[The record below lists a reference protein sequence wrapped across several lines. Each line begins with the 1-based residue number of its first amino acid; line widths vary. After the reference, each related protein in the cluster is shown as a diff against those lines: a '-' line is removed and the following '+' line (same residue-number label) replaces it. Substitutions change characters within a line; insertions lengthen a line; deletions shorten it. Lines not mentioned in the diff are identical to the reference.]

1 MRKAIFSLGLMLLM
15 VGCTEHRAEHSESE
29 QRAAKAAATV
39 PASPEF
45 SVNVRLS
52 DAAKK
57 KLIESKETI
66 IVAGYFTGHPKQG
79 TERRYL
85 DIKSGQVD
93 LGDVE
98 VEIHPDETATFSD
111 LKLKADALA
120 RIDSGPSILIDVFSG
135 RKSSK
140 DNLLY
145 CEVYDGSFESIHGR
159 TIDIP
164 CQLIEEWFPELRRI
178 LESEYRK
185 R

>member
-15 VGCTEHRAEHSESE
+15 VGCTEHPAGHSESE
-29 QRAAKAAATV
+29 QRAANERNKADSTV

-57 KLIESKETI
+57 KLVDSKETI

-85 DIKSGQVD
+85 DIKSRQVD

-98 VEIHPDETATFSD
+98 VEIHADETATFND
-111 LKLKADALA
+111 LKLKPDALA
-120 RIDSGPSILIDVFSG
+120 RIDSGPSILISVFSG

-140 DNLLY
+140 DNLLS
-145 CEVYDGSFESIHGR
+145 CGDYDGSFESIHGR
-159 TIDIP
+159 TIDIS
-164 CQLIEEWFPELRRI
+164 CRLIEEEFPRQGN
-178 LESEYRK
+178 
-185 R
+185 

>member
-1 MRKAIFSLGLMLLM
+1 MRNALFSLWLMLLM
-15 VGCTEHRAEHSESE
+15 VGCTEHHAGHSESE
-29 QRAAKAAATV
+29 ERATNVRNNAAAAGS
-39 PASPEF
+39 ASPEF
-45 SVNVRLS
+45 SVSVRLS

-57 KLIESKETI
+57 KLIDSKETI

-98 VEIHPDETATFSD
+98 AEIHPGETATFND
-111 LKLKADALA
+111 LKLKSDALA
-120 RIDSGPSILIDVFSG
+120 RIDSGPSILINVYSG

-140 DNLLY
+140 DNLLD
-145 CEVYDGSFESIHGR
+145 CEVYDGGFESIHGR

-164 CQLIEEWFPELRRI
+164 CQLIGEHSPRDMGIR
-178 LESEYRK
+178 
-185 R
+185 

>member
-1 MRKAIFSLGLMLLM
+1 MRNAIFSLGLMLLM
-15 VGCTEHRAEHSESE
+15 VGCTEHRAGHSESE
-29 QRAAKAAATV
+29 QRAANERNKAAATV

-57 KLIESKETI
+57 KLIDSKETI
-66 IVAGYFTGHPKQG
+66 IVAGYFTGHPKHG

-98 VEIHPDETATFSD
+98 VEIHPDETAMFND
-111 LKLKADALA
+111 LKLKPDALA

-164 CQLIEEWFPELRRI
+164 CQLIEERFPRQRN
-178 LESEYRK
+178 
-185 R
+185 